1 MPATEFTFLT
11 VDGHGRPLEPGS
23 RASIRSRCMKG
34 VNVRKDSRRSRR
46 QARKASETVAATES
60 LRKATVSPEI
70 TPPCQFTSCGPLS
83 KSLQVRT
90 DELGFD
96 SSRLPSTAWR
106 LVVKFNALLDAAY
119 PLETYLDNIDL
130 QEHNMIDN
138 LTLLNEN
145 KTLLESMFLATYAVD
160 DLCSGTKLS
169 LRSQQILC
177 TILSSLNSSLR
188 DPSGQQSYSTIFI
201 ILILLFAAES
211 FRDFDAVSTHLDGL
225 RRLLELRE
233 TKTVPL
239 DSKLLFKIQQVDLRM
254 SLATGRPL
262 YFPFDYSYPQPP
274 AGVISPPSIIPWLM
288 VHPALMTCYQTLQA
302 LSNDTNK
309 RQASRVGPL
318 LNWTDFQSQVS
329 TRQTHLIGLGSSQL
343 PVESEALRLGM
354 LAFLSTLSRS
364 PARKSHLPIFTSQL
378 EECYLA
384 MEQEQ
389 DSYMPLLIWLMLM
402 GYMSTIDTSSLI
414 SSSVWRSSVEPDL
427 SWQAAQRTVSEFPW
441 INMIHDE
448 PGGRSFRHLQGS
460 RGNISEK
467 GRMNLPCED
476 MSLVCCEKDAV
487 HVDIR

>member
-34 VNVRKDSRRSRR
+34 VNVRQGSRRSKRK
-46 QARKASETVAATES
+46 ARKASETVAATES
-60 LRKATVSPEI
+60 LGK
-70 TPPCQFTSCGPLS
+70 TPGSTKTTSPCQSTSCGPLS
-83 KSLQVRT
+83 KSLQLRT

-119 PLETYLDNIDL
+119 PLETYLENIDL
-130 QEHNMIDN
+130 QEHSVIDN
-138 LTLLNEN
+138 LTLLHEN

-169 LRSQQILC
+169 LRSQRILG

-188 DPSGQQSYSTIFI
+188 DASGQQSYTTIFI

-233 TKTVPL
+233 TKPMPL

-262 YFPFDYSYPQPP
+262 YFPFDYSYSQPP
-274 AGVISPPSIIPWLM
+274 VGIISPPSIIPWLM
-288 VHPALMTCYQTLQA
+288 VHPALMNCYQTLQT
-302 LSNDTNK
+302 LSNHANQYRFSKLKKT
-309 RQASRVGPL
+309 
-318 LNWTDFQSQVS
+318 LNWLDFQSRVS
-329 TRQTHLIGLGSSQL
+329 TCQTLLIGMRHGHL
-343 PVESEALRLGM
+343 PVVSEALRLGM

-364 PARKSHLPIFTSQL
+364 PARKSHLSIFTSQL
-378 EECYLA
+378 EECFLA
-384 MEQEQ
+384 MKQEQ
-389 DSYMPLLIWLMLM
+389 DFYMPLLIWLMLM
-402 GYMSTIDTSSLI
+402 GYMSSIDTSSWI
-414 SSSVWRSSVEPDL
+414 SSVWCSSVQPEL
-427 SWQAAQRTVSEFPW
+427 SWEAVRKMVGELPW
-441 INMIHDE
+441 IQMIHDE
-448 PGGRSFRHLQGS
+448 PGEQSYRHLQAQ
-460 RGNISEK
+460 RGDWVPSFNHPHELQ
-467 GRMNLPCED
+467 M
-476 MSLVCCEKDAV
+476 
-487 HVDIR
+487 